1 MSPKATISGA
11 GSPAESWY
19 SIQAAA
25 KRGSAIVEVFG
36 DIGAFG
42 ISAKQFAMDLKALGD
57 VSHIDLRVNSPGGDV
72 FEGIAIYNM
81 LRNHPARVEGS
92 VMGLAASM
100 GSVVLMA
107 SDTINM
113 PANAM
118 IMIHKPWGIQGG
130 DADAMLRYA
139 TLLDK
144 VEVSMVHAYV
154 TKTGKTAEE
163 VHALLDAET
172 WMSGAEALALG
183 FADSIT
189 EPLQAFAA
197 LKSHRMK
204 DYVNMPE
211 SVKAF
216 FDPRGSVTPPA
227 AVVVPPVA
235 AVVVPPVAAPAAVS
249 EADISARVLAAE
261 ASRRNSISAS
271 FNGFSAHAELM
282 NTCLNDMGC
291 TVEMANAKLIAAMG
305 AATTPTGV
313 VLPGSHVHSGNGN
326 LVGDS
331 VRAALIHRAGHGAI
345 EASNGYNYMTLRELA
360 RASLSDRGVGI
371 SAYNPLQMVGLA
383 FTHDSSDFGNILM
396 DIAHK
401 SLLQGW
407 ENADETFHLW
417 TKKGELSDF
426 KPGARVG
433 LGEFP
438 SLREVRPG
446 AEYKH
451 ISVSDRAESI
461 QLATYG
467 EIFSITRQAII
478 NDDMSVLK
486 DVPMKMGMAAKAT
499 IGDLVYAVL
508 TGSPKMR
515 DGKAL
520 FHADR
525 KNLFTGAG
533 SALSIESLS
542 AAKQA
547 MALQKG
553 NVDGKAR
560 NLNIRPGFVLTPIA
574 LEDKAN
580 QIIRSA
586 SVPTASVNAGVI
598 NPIQNF
604 ATVIGEARLDD
615 ASSTNWYLAG
625 KQGTDTIEVAYLNGV
640 DTPFVD
646 QTDGF
651 TSDGV
656 STKVRIDAG
665 VAALDYR
672 GLTSSLGA

>member
-1 MSPKATISGA
+1 MAGA
-11 GSPAESWY
+11 MNSASESWY

-42 ISAKQFAMDLKALGD
+42 ISAKQFALDLKALGD
-57 VSHIDLRVNSPGGDV
+57 ISLIDLRVNSPGGDV
-72 FEGIAIYNM
+72 FDGIAIYNM

-144 VEVSMVHAYV
+144 VEVSMVHAYA

-163 VHALLDAET
+163 VHALLEAET

-197 LKSHRMK
+197 IKSNRMK
-204 DYVNMPE
+204 DYANMPE

-235 AVVVPPVAAPAAVS
+235 AVVPPVAVPAVPT
-249 EADISARVLAAE
+249 EAEISARVLAAE
-261 ASRRNSISAS
+261 ASRRNAISAS
-271 FNGFSAHAELM
+271 FTGFSAHAELM

-291 TVEMANAKLIAAMG
+291 TVETANAKLIAVLG
-305 AATTPTGV
+305 VATTPTGN
-313 VLPGSHVHSGNGN
+313 VLPASHVYSGNGN
-326 LVGDS
+326 LVSDS
-331 VRAALIHRAGHGAI
+331 VRASLAARAGHAAI

-360 RASLSDRGVGI
+360 RASLADRGVGI
-371 SAYNPLQMVGLA
+371 SAYNPLQLVGMA

-396 DIAHK
+396 DTAAK
-401 SLLQGW
+401 SLLVGW
-407 ENADETFHLW
+407 ETAEETFHLW

-433 LGEFP
+433 MGEFP

-451 ISVSDRAESI
+451 ITTSDRAETI

-486 DVPMKMGMAAKAT
+486 DVPMKMGQAAKAT
-499 IGDLVYAVL
+499 IGDLVYALL
-508 TGSPKMR
+508 TGSTKMR

-525 KNLFTGAG
+525 KNLLTGAG

-560 NLNIRPGFVLTPIA
+560 NLNIRPGYVLTPIA

-586 SVPTASVNAGVI
+586 SVPTANVNAGVV

-604 ATVIGEARLDD
+604 AQVIGEARLDD
-615 ASSTNWYLAG
+615 ASSTGWYLAG
-625 KQGTDTIEVAYLNGV
+625 KQGADTIEVAYLNGV

-672 GLTSSLGA
+672 GLTSSVGA